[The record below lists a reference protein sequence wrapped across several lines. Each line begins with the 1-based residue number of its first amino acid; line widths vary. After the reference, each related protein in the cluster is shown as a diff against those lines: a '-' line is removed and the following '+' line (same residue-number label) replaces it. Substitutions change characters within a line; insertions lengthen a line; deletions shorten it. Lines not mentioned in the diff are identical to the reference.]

1 MTHRGLATQWLN
13 VKIEKAASK
22 RPDEA
27 KELASTIPLPT
38 SRMGSYMCA
47 NTLVVDGGYTA

>member
-1 MTHRGLATQWLN
+1 MTHWGLASQWLN
-13 VKIEKAASK
+13 VEIKKTALK
-22 RPDEA
+22 RPAEA
-27 KELASTIPLPT
+27 EELASAILFLI

>member
-13 VKIEKAASK
+13 VKIEKAALK

-27 KELASTIPLPT
+27 KELASTILFLT
-38 SRMGSYMCA
+38 SCMGSYMCA